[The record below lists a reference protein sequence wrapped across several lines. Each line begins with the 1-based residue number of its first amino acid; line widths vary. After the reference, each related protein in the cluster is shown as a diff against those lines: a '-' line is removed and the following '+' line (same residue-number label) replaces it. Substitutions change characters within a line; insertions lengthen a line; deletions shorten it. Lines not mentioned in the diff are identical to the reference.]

1 MRIGIDLM
9 GSDHSPLALFDGV
22 VQAAKMF
29 PAASFVLFVDKESAS
44 SLQDL
49 LKPLQKFG
57 GPLASIQ
64 FHIAEQVVSMHDDP
78 MSAIRHKKK
87 SSMILG
93 IKELKRKALDAFI
106 TSGNTGALMAS
117 ATLTLPL
124 LPSVRRPG
132 LLASLPTERAPL
144 AVLDVGS
151 YLLCK
156 AEHLVN
162 FAKIGSVYQRVYN
175 KILKPRVALLNIGSE
190 SKKGTA
196 EHQKAYQLLKE
207 EAAKE
212 EYEFLGNV
220 EGREVFQGKVD
231 VLVTDGF
238 TGNVFLK
245 TTEGVASF
253 ILEFLKKS
261 SSAAPSTHLQHL
273 IQELQSHFSY
283 AEYPGAVLLG
293 VDGIVIKCHGAASSK
308 ALFNAIKAAIVY
320 VEGDLIEKIKH
331 SLEI

>member
-1 MRIGIDLM
+1 M
-9 GSDHSPLALFDGV
+9 GSDDSPLALFDGV
-22 VQAAKMF
+22 VQAAKAF
-29 PAASFVLFVDKESAS
+29 PAAVFTLFLDAETEHSLKE
-44 SLQDL
+44 L
-49 LKPLQKFG
+49 LKPLQKAG
-57 GPLASIQ
+57 GPLATIQ
-64 FHIAEQVVSMHDDP
+64 FHLSEQVVSMHDDP
-78 MSAIRHKKK
+78 MSAMRHKKR

-93 IKELKRKALDAFI
+93 IKEMKRKGIDAFI
-106 TSGNTGALMAS
+106 TSGNTGALMAA
-117 ATLTLPL
+117 ATLSLPL
-124 LPSVRRPG
+124 LPSIRRPG
-132 LLASLPTERAPL
+132 LLAALPTERAPL

-207 EAAKE
+207 QAEKE

-238 TGNVFLK
+238 TGNVLLK
-245 TTEGVASF
+245 TTEGVAAF
-253 ILEFLKKS
+253 ILDFLKKS
-261 SSAAPSTHLQHL
+261 SSMSPSNHLQHL

-293 VDGIVIKCHGAASSK
+293 VEGIVIKCHGAASSK
-308 ALFNAIKAAIVY
+308 ALFNAIKAAIAY
-320 VEGDLIEKIKH
+320 VEGDLIEKIKANLQ
-331 SLEI
+331 SP